1 MALYQYECAAIRLIS
16 DVVMYEPL
24 CTKGLSG
31 SYKSGWARSD
41 LTFEIGKG
49 SIREERPSVA

>member
-1 MALYQYECAAIRLIS
+1 MALYQYECAAIKLIS
-16 DVVMYEPL
+16 VAMCEPL
-24 CTKGLSG
+24 CTKRLSG

-41 LTFEIGKG
+41 LTLNIGKG